1 MASAGF
7 PMPMYTSAV
16 GREQKADA
24 FLVHRRSEALRT
36 AVILVGDMGAWQGP
50 IWNTW
55 SPEPANPPA

>member
-1 MASAGF
+1 
-7 PMPMYTSAV
+7 MPMYTSAV

-24 FLVHRRSEALRT
+24 FLVHRHSEALRT